1 MSFHNTPDAMFPYL
15 REQQA
20 LMGRLHRE
28 TCIVMVD
35 VDYYKQLVESHGTRG
50 SNLVL
55 KMISDYLE
63 HNLRSYDN
71 IYPYGTDRFMICLP
85 ATGLAEGYQM
95 IERIRYGLSQLPIQM
110 GTEKM
115 VHVTASFGMTVITS
129 DVTVEAALEHA
140 EQALIEAKSMGR
152 NATHVWKMILEG

>member
-1 MSFHNTPDAMFPYL
+1 MSYHNTQDTMIPYL

-35 VDYYKQLVESHGTRG
+35 IDYYKKMIESHGKLA
-50 SNLVL
+50 SDVVL
-55 KMISDYLE
+55 KTIADYLE

-71 IYPYGTDRFMICLP
+71 IYPFGSDRFIICLP
-85 ATGLAEGYQM
+85 ATGLAEGFQM
-95 IERIRYGLSQLPIQM
+95 IERIRYGLSQLPIQV
-110 GTEKM
+110 GSEKI
-115 VHVTASFGMTVITS
+115 VHATASFGMTVITS

-152 NATHVWKMILEG
+152 NATHVWKMISE